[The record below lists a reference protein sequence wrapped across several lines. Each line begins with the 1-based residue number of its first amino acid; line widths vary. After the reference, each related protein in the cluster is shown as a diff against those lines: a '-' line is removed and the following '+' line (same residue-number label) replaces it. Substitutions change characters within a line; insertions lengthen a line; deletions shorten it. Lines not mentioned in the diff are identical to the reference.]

1 MVELVWPIQHVLCNS
16 YFITIF
22 LFSSIL
28 RRLRNG
34 IQSSSPKICIISIS
48 TIWCK
53 RWRMNGN
60 CWASRNGWKGSYLRD
75 SRIGLCSPC
84 FAPDILVYVFRS
96 PYVTTEM
103 IIRVIALFEVVNFS
117 DEGCKTIITQ
127 FEGSSYER
135 PWASRPCNIFFWRTS
150 ERRFSGQGRSGCIW
164 FVANSNFVALSC
176 LSIFIMPDIV
186 LQRAAQIIEN
196 LTSNRQ
202 WQNEDFVIAMRK
214 IGDEI
219 GGVKPKVVLK
229 ILRQALT
236 GMKVCIIYIISR
248 ILL

>member
-1 MVELVWPIQHVLCNS
+1 
-16 YFITIF
+16 
-22 LFSSIL
+22 
-28 RRLRNG
+28 
-34 IQSSSPKICIISIS
+34 
-48 TIWCK
+48 
-53 RWRMNGN
+53 
-60 CWASRNGWKGSYLRD
+60 
-75 SRIGLCSPC
+75 
-84 FAPDILVYVFRS
+84 
-96 PYVTTEM
+96 
-103 IIRVIALFEVVNFS
+103 
-117 DEGCKTIITQ
+117 
-127 FEGSSYER
+127 
-135 PWASRPCNIFFWRTS
+135 
-150 ERRFSGQGRSGCIW
+150 
-164 FVANSNFVALSC
+164 
-176 LSIFIMPDIV
+176 MPDIV